1 MIDHIV
7 TIGGDSDIS
16 NSVVSIEVVDQID
29 TSSDPG
35 KIKVVLANRPSIMAQ
50 VASWKPQTTPIE
62 IILKNWVY
70 GSGQDYDYSEYA
82 YSRYAKKSE
91 ESYHVAYGHLVG
103 ISRSNPSPSE
113 ITVLAECD
121 LGHLADA
128 LGPGPKK
135 AVVYGPQQRDS
146 PDFKSGTFKGWTH
159 EVLPRVLALHKS
171 LDITLHYQARTIE
184 YAKEKNYNSETTFQE
199 VLEDLAADVGAV
211 YYFDEDGIL
220 QFRDPRAI
228 RSDAPIVLDPYVLNP
243 NDTDSIVGHRN
254 RVTVIGDQTLA
265 DGEMGRESPGSE
277 PLMYTAEDQD
287 SIDEYG
293 VLEAPTDRAIWLGS
307 MDKVQERAELLL
319 NFYKM
324 FENATTSPV
333 VAGIVPPLH
342 SLVSYDVFLPIDG
355 TTPTKA
361 TVSGIVIAR
370 HITYD
375 ITGLRTELT
384 VSPGATE
391 MEQYTGEEQIREF
404 TVDI

>member
-1 MIDHIV
+1 MIDHTV
-7 TIGGDSDIS
+7 TIGGGDIS
-16 NSVVSIEVVDQID
+16 DSVVSIEVDDQID

-35 KIKVVLANRPSIMAQ
+35 KIKIVLANRASILST

-62 IILKNWVY
+62 ITLKNWVGDTY
-70 GSGQDYDYSEYA
+70 P
-82 YSRYAKKSE
+82 KKSE
-91 ESYHVAYGHLVG
+91 QTYLVTYGHLVG

-128 LGPGPKK
+128 LGQD
-135 AVVYGPQQRDS
+135 Y
-146 PDFKSGTFKGWTH
+146 KSGTLTSTTSEELKK
-159 EVLPRVLALHKS
+159 VLKLHKG
-171 LDITLHYQARTIE
+171 LDLTLRYQARTVP

-199 VLEDLAADVGAV
+199 VLEELAYDVGAV
-211 YYFDEDGIL
+211 YYFSEDGVL
-220 QFRDPRAI
+220 QFRDPKAI
-228 RSDAPIVLDPYVLNP
+228 RSDDPIVLDPYVLNP

-254 RVTVIGDQTLA
+254 RVTVIADQTFSEE
-265 DGEMGRESPGSE
+265 EMGRETPGSE
-277 PLMYTAEDQD
+277 PIMATAEDQD
-287 SIDEYG
+287 SIDEFG
-293 VLEAPTDRAIWLGS
+293 ILEAPTDRAIWIGTQ
-307 MDKVQERAELLL
+307 KEAQARADLLL

-324 FENATTSPV
+324 FKNATTSPV
-333 VAGIVPPLH
+333 VVGIVPPLH

-391 MEQYTGEEQIREF
+391 MEQYTGEEPIEDFTYEF
-404 TVDI
+404 

>member
-1 MIDHIV
+1 MIDHEV
-7 TIGGDSDIS
+7 LIGGSDIS
-16 NSVVSIEVVDQID
+16 DSVVSIQVEDQID

-35 KIKVVLANRPSIMAQ
+35 KIKIVLANRASILST
-50 VASWKPQTTPIE
+50 VSSWKPQTTPIE
-62 IILKNWVY
+62 ITLKAWVGDTY
-70 GSGQDYDYSEYA
+70 P
-82 YSRYAKKSE
+82 KKSE
-91 ESYHVAYGHLVG
+91 ESYVVTYGHLVS

-128 LGPGPKK
+128 LGPQPK
-135 AVVYGPQQRDS
+135 AAPVYGPQQKDS

-159 EVLPRVLALHKS
+159 EILPRVLKLHKS

-211 YYFDEDGIL
+211 YYFDEEGIL

-243 NDTDSIVGHRN
+243 NDTSSIVGRRN

-277 PLMYTAEDQD
+277 PLMYTAEDQE
-287 SIDEYG
+287 SIEEFG

-307 MDKVQERAELLL
+307 MEKVKERAELLL

-324 FENATTSPV
+324 FEDAKTSPV
-333 VAGIVPPLH
+333 VAKIVPPLH

-355 TTPTKA
+355 TEPTKA

-370 HITYD
+370 SISYD
-375 ITGLRTELT
+375 ISGLRTELT
-384 VSPGATE
+384 VSPGALDMETE
-391 MEQYTGEEQIREF
+391 AGESEIREF